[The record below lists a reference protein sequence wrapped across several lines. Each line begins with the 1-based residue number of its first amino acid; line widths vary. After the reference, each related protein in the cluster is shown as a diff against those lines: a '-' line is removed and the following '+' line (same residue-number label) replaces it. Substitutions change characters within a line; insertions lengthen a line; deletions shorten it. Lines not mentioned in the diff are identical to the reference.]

1 MSQYITRQ
9 GPYSEEGDIVVL
21 CAYLGQLA
29 RVRDAL
35 SDKVAVVIDE
45 RDQRDLADRGGEH
58 DDEMAL
64 TVGHV
69 KVMRRVSSRYMP
81 LAL

>member
-1 MSQYITRQ
+1 M
-9 GPYSEEGDIVVL
+9 
-21 CAYLGQLA
+21 
-29 RVRDAL
+29 RDAL